1 MAQLGPLAERF
12 SQAASGQRPGCSH
25 FKAQLKKSLF
35 QACSSGCKKVLF
47 SSGLSD
53 WRAQSLTGCW
63 LEAAL
68 GFLLHGPCQGEAPRV
83 TAGFLQM

>member
-1 MAQLGPLAERF
+1 MAQLGHLAAGF

-25 FKAQLKKSLF
+25 FKARLRKSLF
-35 QACSSGCKKVLF
+35 QACSSGCQKVLF

-68 GFLLHGPCQGEAPRV
+68 GFLPHGPRQGEASRV
-83 TAGFLQM
+83 AADFLQM